1 MKNFIFKP
9 KRQWPSPSELEVTGS
24 FEGSSPGNRPA
35 PTKFFQSS
43 FVKVGAIFL
52 FGYLIYITNYA
63 TWAMR
68 LTLCML
74 FCSMIYTR
82 DNSPSGRWVA
92 IGIIAVGTL
101 LSILLP
107 LAGIGS
113 NFLRRA
119 F

>member
-9 KRQWPSPSELEVTGS
+9 KRGWPSPPELEVTS
-24 FEGSSPGNRPA
+24 SLEGSGPGNRPA
-35 PTKFFQSS
+35 PTRFLQSS
-43 FVKVGAIFL
+43 FVKVGAIFV

-82 DNSPSGRWVA
+82 DNSPSGRWLA

-101 LSILLP
+101 LSIVLP
-107 LAGIGS
+107 LAGISPG
-113 NFLRRA
+113 FLRSA

>member
-9 KRQWPSPSELEVTGS
+9 KRHLPSPPEFEVMSSLEG
-24 FEGSSPGNRPA
+24 GSPGNRPA
-35 PTKFFQSS
+35 PPSFFQSS
-43 FVKVGAIFL
+43 LVKVGIIFL
-52 FGYLIYITNYA
+52 FGYLIYVTNYA
-63 TWAMR
+63 AWAMR

-74 FCSMIYTR
+74 FCSMIYAR

-107 LAGIGS
+107 LAGIAP
-113 NFLRRA
+113 NFLRSA

>member
-9 KRQWPSPSELEVTGS
+9 KRGWPSPPELEVMGS
-24 FEGSSPGNRPA
+24 FEENGPGNRPA
-35 PTKFFQSS
+35 PPRFFQSS
-43 FVKVGAIFL
+43 LVKVGTIFL
-52 FGYLIYITNYA
+52 FGYLIYVTNYA

-107 LAGIGS
+107 LAGIGP
-113 NFLRRA
+113 NFLHSA

>member
-9 KRQWPSPSELEVTGS
+9 KRGWPGPPELEVTSS
-24 FEGSSPGNRPA
+24 FEGNGSGNRPA
-35 PTKFFQSS
+35 ATRFFQSS
-43 FVKVGAIFL
+43 LMKGAAIFF
-52 FGYLIYITNYA
+52 FGYLIYVTNYA

-107 LAGIGS
+107 LTGIGP
-113 NFLRRA
+113 NFLRSV

>member
-9 KRQWPSPSELEVTGS
+9 KRGWPTPPELEVTGS
-24 FEGSSPGNRPA
+24 FEENGSGNRPA
-35 PTKFFQSS
+35 ATRFFQSS
-43 FVKVGAIFL
+43 FMKVGAIFL

-63 TWAMR
+63 AWAMR

-82 DNSPSGRWVA
+82 DTSPSGRWLA

-101 LSILLP
+101 LTILLP
-107 LAGIGS
+107 LVGIGTDLLHS
-113 NFLRRA
+113 VF
-119 F
+119 

>member
-9 KRQWPSPSELEVTGS
+9 KRRWPSPPELEVTGS
-24 FEGSSPGNRPA
+24 FEGNGHGNRPA
-35 PTKFFQSS
+35 PTRFFQSG
-43 FVKVGAIFL
+43 FIKVGTIFL

-63 TWAMR
+63 TWAIR

-74 FCSMIYTR
+74 FCSMIYAR

-107 LAGIGS
+107 LAGLGP

>member
-1 MKNFIFKP
+1 MKLPFFNS
-9 KRQWPSPSELEVTGS
+9 KREWLSPTEPEAMPSM
-24 FEGSSPGNRPA
+24 EGSDHGIRST
-35 PTKFFQSS
+35 PTFLNSG

-74 FCSMIYTR
+74 FCSMIYAR

-107 LAGIGS
+107 LAGIGP
-113 NFLRRA
+113 NFLRSA

>member
-1 MKNFIFKP
+1 MKFPFLNS
-9 KRQWPSPSELEVTGS
+9 KRQWPSPPELEVTGS
-24 FEGSSPGNRPA
+24 FEGNGFGNRPA
-35 PTKFFQSS
+35 PTRFFQSS
-43 FVKVGAIFL
+43 LVKVGTILL

-107 LAGIGS
+107 LAGIGP
-113 NFLRRA
+113 NFLRSA